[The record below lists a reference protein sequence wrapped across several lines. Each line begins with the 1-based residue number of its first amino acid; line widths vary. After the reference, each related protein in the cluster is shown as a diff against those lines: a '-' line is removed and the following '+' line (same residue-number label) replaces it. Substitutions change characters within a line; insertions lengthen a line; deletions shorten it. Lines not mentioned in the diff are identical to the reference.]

1 MSSQIDTGSTVPDFT
16 FNSMTGPDQKFSQ
29 FKECNIVLYFYP
41 RDLTPGCTIESKD
54 FRDHIDEFNKLNTII
69 IGVSRDTVAK
79 HQKFIDK
86 HTLPFDLI
94 SDTEETVCQLFNTL
108 RNKNMFGKQVRG
120 IERSTFL
127 IDKNGVVKETWRKV
141 KVRGHVKEVLE
152 AVKKLP

>member
-1 MSSQIDTGSTVPDFT
+1 MSAQIDTGSTVPDFI
-16 FNSMTGPDQKFSQ
+16 FNSMTGSEQKFSQ
-29 FKECNIVLYFYP
+29 FNGSNIVLYFYP

-54 FRDHIDEFNKLNTII
+54 FRDHIEEFKKLNTII
-69 IGVSRDTVAK
+69 IGVSRDTIAK

-86 HTLPFDLI
+86 HSLPFDLI

-127 IDKNGVVKETWRKV
+127 IDKNGIVKEVWRKV
-141 KVRGHVKEVLE
+141 NVLGHVKDVLE
-152 AVKKLP
+152 ATKNLR